1 MPQLSVTTVAL
12 IEDKLRPREGLA
24 DIISHTAGSHFCR
37 VYSSV
42 EEALQKMGEDLPE
55 VVLYKLDASDLTGIE
70 GARRLKERW
79 PHLVIILFTVLDDS
93 EKTFGYLGAGNP
105 GYLLKNRRLLR
116 LIENGQ
122 GALSGPAPVSMESPK
137 SRFKPSGRNSA
148 SQRNE
153 YRLTPHELRLLK
165 LATEGHSYKT
175 AAAAVGS
182 AVNTIAF
189 HMKNIYR
196 KLQVHSKTEAVA
208 KALRCR
214 LV

>member
-1 MPQLSVTTVAL
+1 MPQSNVTNVAL
-12 IEDKLRPREGLA
+12 IETTWKTREGLA
-24 DIISHTAGSHFCR
+24 DIINHTTGYHFSR

-42 EEALQKMGEDLPE
+42 EEALQKMEEDLPE
-55 VVLYKLDASDLTGIE
+55 AVLYKLEVSDLTAIE

-79 PHLVIILFTVLDDS
+79 PHLIIILFTILDDS
-93 EKTFGYLGAGNP
+93 EKTFGYPGAGNP
-105 GYLLKNRRLLR
+105 GYWLKNRRLPR

-122 GALSGPAPVSMESPK
+122 EAVYGPAPVSMEVPK
-137 SRFKPSGRNSA
+137 SRFKPSGKNSA
-148 SQRNE
+148 AQRNE

-175 AAAAVGS
+175 AAAEVGS

-189 HMKNIYR
+189 HMKSIYR
-196 KLQVHSKTEAVA
+196 KLRVHSKTEAVA
-208 KALRCR
+208 KALRDR